1 MSIIQTLRGKGSTV
15 VTVLLIIALV
25 AFLLMDSVS
34 SKISTMFNDDP
45 TLTGEVNGQR
55 IESQEYQ
62 QRLQDLE
69 EYTKNSSG
77 KTSLTDQEREG
88 LQSQV
93 WNQLV
98 NEQLL
103 KEEMDAL
110 GIEVGDK
117 EFQDLMT
124 SPIFAAQEIR
134 QNFTDPATGLFNPQ
148 RVIETETS
156 MAQSKDLKQKEQW
169 RKFKDGL
176 AKNRQVSKYSA
187 MIRNGIYTPTF
198 ILDDLAAQKNKM
210 SNISYVMV
218 PYSSADG
225 TLKVTDEEIKSFM
238 SKRAEVYT
246 NENDALSFE
255 YISVPIIPSPADSAE
270 SLGFLNT
277 VQEGFAAAE
286 NPIEYARDNSEE
298 LVDED
303 YYNISTLK
311 NANAAALVAAP
322 VGTIVGPYYDN
333 QAYKLSKI
341 VAKKQMPDSARISR
355 IFVGISDQRNET
367 QAEALI
373 DSIRQQLSAGVSFA
387 QLAAT
392 RSDDQNTAQKGGDL
406 GYIVPGMI
414 EKEANEVV
422 FGGKTGDIKKVKTRA
437 GFQLIKI
444 TDQKNY
450 QANVKLATIAKSM
463 TASEKTTQLAIQKAQ
478 KFKDAAKDEA
488 SFKDQ
493 AKKMG
498 MDKRIAQKITKSQM
512 NIQGLGSVKELVR
525 WAYSAEVGDISNAL
539 TFEDK
544 CIVARVTSKL
554 KKGEMGDINVFRT
567 EIESQILK
575 KKKAEQ
581 IAAKGKGKNN
591 LAAIAQLFGTE
602 VKTADS
608 VSMSMLAP
616 GVMGYEPKVAA
627 AASNKNLV
635 NKVSP
640 GIAGEQGVYFI
651 NVKNIIDNTKTAQRV
666 PQIERMQAQMQ
677 YMNGIDQ
684 LIPVVLR
691 KRADITDN
699 RR

>member
-1 MSIIQTLRGKGSTV
+1 MSVIQTLRGKGSTV

-34 SKISTMFNDDP
+34 SKISTMFQEDP

-55 IESQEYQ
+55 IESQDYQ
-62 QRLQDLE
+62 KRLEDME
-69 EYTKNSSG
+69 EYSKNSSG
-77 KTSLTDQEREG
+77 KSSLTDEEREG
-88 LQSQV
+88 IQTQV

-98 NEQLL
+98 NEKLL
-103 KEEMDAL
+103 QDEMDAL

-134 QNFTDPATGLFNPQ
+134 QNFTDPATGIFNPQ
-148 RVIETETS
+148 KVVETENA
-156 MAQSKDLKQKEQW
+156 MAQSKDPKQREQW
-169 RKFKDGL
+169 EKFKDGL
-176 AKNRQVSKYSA
+176 AKNRQVSKYST
-187 MIRNGIYTPTF
+187 MIRNGIYIPTF
-198 ILDDLAAQKNKM
+198 VLDDIAAQKDKM
-210 SNISYVMV
+210 ANISYVMV
-218 PYSSADG
+218 PYTSADANI
-225 TLKVTDEEIKSFM
+225 KVTDDEIKAFM
-238 SKRAEVYT
+238 KERAEVYT
-246 NENDALSFE
+246 NQDDVLSFE
-255 YISVPIIPSPADSAE
+255 YISVPIIPSAADSAE

-277 VQEGFAAAE
+277 VQASFTTAE
-286 NPIEYARDNSEE
+286 NAIEYARDNSEE

-311 NANAAALVAAP
+311 NSNKEALIAAP

-333 QAYKLSKI
+333 QAYKLSK
-341 VAKKQMPDSARISR
+341 VVGKKQMPDSARMSR
-355 IFVGISDQRNET
+355 IFIGITEQRNEA
-367 QAEALI
+367 QAEAII
-373 DSIRQQLSAGVSFA
+373 DSLEQQIRVGADFA

-422 FGGKTGDIKKVKTRA
+422 FGGKTGDLKKVKTRA

-450 QANVKLATIAKSM
+450 QANVQLATIAKSM
-463 TASEKTTQLAIQKAQ
+463 TASEKTQQMAIQNAQ
-478 KFKDAAKDEA
+478 KFKDGAKDET

-493 AKKMG
+493 AKKLG
-498 MDKRIAQKITKSQM
+498 MDKRIAQKITKNQM
-512 NIQGLGSVKELVR
+512 VIPGLGSVKELVR
-525 WAYSAEVGDISNAL
+525 WAYSAEVGEISNAL

-554 KKGEMGDINVFRT
+554 KKGELGDMNVYRT
-567 EIESQILK
+567 EIESQLLK
-575 KKKAEQ
+575 KKKAAQLAE
-581 IAAKGKGKNN
+581 KGKGKNN
-591 LAAIAQLFGTE
+591 LAAIAQLFGAE

-608 VSMSMLAP
+608 VSMSMMAP
-616 GVMGYEPKVAA
+616 GTLGYEPKVAGA
-627 AASNKNLV
+627 AMNKSLL
-635 NKVSP
+635 NKVSN

-651 NVKNIIDNTKTAQRV
+651 TVNNIIDNTKTAQRI
-666 PQIERMQAQMQ
+666 PQMERMQASMQ
-677 YMNGIDQ
+677 YMNSIDQ

-691 KRADITDN
+691 KRGSVSDN